1 MPNSHLEFEKQ
12 PLVNQSQLSGCLVN
26 LGAAVTIVA
35 SGALAAAGIWLGMRL
50 MIEPH
55 RVILPDKFL
64 PNWVRSRLATDK
76 PTPTIAAIEKE
87 LSALGL
93 KAGVPLSL
101 NSELL
106 LPVLKSSPNCQSNCE
121 RIVELR
127 VYQPIGLISEQ
138 ASYQLVSRLTI
149 TEPEEYFVVSIPTGG
164 ESTHTGSSRL
174 LPLTKLSRL
183 EGNSTTEGFWFNLS
197 GQFLSENSPTTYGQ
211 VIHYNPEQIHLSLM
225 LEWTTP
231 NQLEP
236 YWQQVTDNSTPE
248 LVVNQS
254 VGLEPQFKVYQIQ
267 PRSFVPNPIYLEEI
281 ALGQPAIDTQGYR
294 NALMLAEHGLWSPA
308 WKKLQSQQQKP
319 DWSAAA
325 QAQMDV
331 IQLHAQVTRSQ
342 SRQTWASPS
351 QQILTSLV
359 DGNWADALQVFRNS
373 GIGAPLQEVATLLK
387 TDSGRLWE
395 RVEAALKVNPDDSNV
410 KAWGALILAAQQNNS
425 NDQFPKNL
433 DPSSWLQQ
441 LPQTEPADYAWI
453 DELIDLLGV
462 ALAQGE
468 PSSNHLSQIIGDA
481 QQVTGVNPKDWLQP
495 EVLKHGKEAMSEQ
508 GCNSVPV
515 HLCNSGL
522 VRFLV
527 PSSSQEQP
535 TLQLEPQQVWYQ
547 VQVTAF
553 NDGQRW
559 QQKPFVNLQLSKVLP
574 ARQLWQ
580 YLGLETDPRIQITV
594 WRADGTQESTM
605 ATVKAVSY
613 QKGRLQ
619 LLAAGVPL
627 PGASPNTSTTI
638 SSRPLAHTPSAL
650 RWLEPSSI
658 SLSEL
663 DKIQPQWVSAI
674 VPTLWRELHS
684 SEKLAAVEDPSK
696 ARILGEIGHWL
707 LQPIDITGNNEPEA
721 VLRVYEDLSVTINR
735 SQRQLQTKE
744 VIDVAPE
751 RLYKPRTVIFSQKGT
766 LLYSEFSQDASA
778 SLTAIADLGDGGSV
792 ALVVD
797 GSNTY
802 NLKRWSA
809 EKQRFE

>member
-1 MPNSHLEFEKQ
+1 MPNPPLEFEQQ
-12 PLVNQSQLSGCLVN
+12 PLVRQSKLSGCLVT

-35 SGALAAAGIWLGMRL
+35 SGTLAAAGIWLGMRL
-50 MIEPH
+50 MIEPKT
-55 RVILPDKFL
+55 VILPDKLL
-64 PNWVRSRLATDK
+64 PNWVRTRLPTDT
-76 PTPTIAAIEKE
+76 PPPTIAAIKKE
-87 LSALGL
+87 LSAQGL
-93 KAGVPLSL
+93 KAGVPLFL

-106 LPVLKSSPNCQSNCE
+106 LPVWKSRPNCQSNCD
-121 RIVELR
+121 RIVEVR
-127 VYQPIGLISEQ
+127 VYQPIGLSSEQ

-149 TEPEEYFVVSIPTGG
+149 TEPEEYFVISNPAGG
-164 ESTHTGSSRL
+164 ESTHTGSSRS

-183 EGNSTTEGFWFNLS
+183 EGNATTEGFWFNLS
-197 GQFLSENSPTTYGQ
+197 GQFLSENSPVTYGQ

-225 LEWTTP
+225 LEWTNP

-267 PRSFVPNPIYLEEI
+267 PRSFVLNPIYLEEI
-281 ALGQPAIDTQGYR
+281 SLEPPAIDTQAYR
-294 NALMLAEHGLWSPA
+294 DALMLAEHGLWSPA
-308 WKKLQSQQQKP
+308 WKKLQSYQQRQK
-319 DWSAAA
+319 WSAIA
-325 QAQMDV
+325 QGQMDI

-342 SRQTWASPS
+342 SRQTWATPS
-351 QQILTSLV
+351 QQILTSLI
-359 DGNWADALQVFRNS
+359 DGSWAEALQVFRNS
-373 GIGAPLQEVATLLK
+373 GIGAPLQDVATLLK
-387 TDSGRLWE
+387 TDSGPLWG
-395 RVEAALKVNPDDSNV
+395 RVEAALKVNPDDSDV
-410 KAWGALILAAQQNNS
+410 KAWGALILAAQQNSS
-425 NDQFPKNL
+425 NDQLPKNL

-453 DELIDLLGV
+453 GELIDILGI
-462 ALAQGE
+462 ALAQGQ
-468 PSSNHLSQIIGDA
+468 PNSSHLSQIVGDA
-481 QQVTGVNPKDWLQP
+481 QQVAYINPRDWLQP
-495 EVLKHGKEAMSEQ
+495 EVLKLGREALSEQ

-527 PSSSQEQP
+527 PSSSQDQP

-553 NDGQRW
+553 HDGQRW
-559 QQKPFVNLQLSKVLP
+559 QQKPFVNLQLSKVVP
-574 ARQLWQ
+574 ARQLWK
-580 YLGLETDPRIQITV
+580 YLGLDSDPRIQITV

-613 QKGRLQ
+613 QGDRLQ
-619 LLAAGVPL
+619 LLVAGVPIA
-627 PGASPNTSTTI
+627 GAAPNTSTTVR
-638 SSRPLAHTPSAL
+638 SRPLAHTQAAL

-684 SEKLAAVEDPSK
+684 SEKLAAVEAPSK
-696 ARILGEIGHWL
+696 ELILGEIGHWL

-721 VLRVYEDLSVTINR
+721 VLRVYEDLSVTINK
-735 SQRQLQTKE
+735 SELQSQTKG
-744 VIDVAPE
+744 ILDVAPE
-751 RLYKPRTVIFSQKGT
+751 RLYKPRTIIFSKTGA

-809 EKQRFE
+809 EHQRFE

>member
-1 MPNSHLEFEKQ
+1 MPNSPLEFEQQ
-12 PLVNQSQLSGCLVN
+12 PLVKQSHWSGCLVN

-35 SGALAAAGIWLGMRL
+35 SGTLAAAGIWLGMRL

-55 RVILPDKFL
+55 KVILPDKFL
-64 PNWVRSRLATDK
+64 PNWVRTKLPTDA
-76 PTPTIAAIEKE
+76 PPPTIAVIETE
-87 LSALGL
+87 LSSLGL
-93 KAGVPLSL
+93 KAGVPIYL
-101 NSELL
+101 NSQLL
-106 LPVLKSSPNCQSNCE
+106 LPILKSPPNCQSNCD

-127 VYQPIGLISEQ
+127 IYQPIGLISEQ
-138 ASYQLVSRLTI
+138 PSYQLVSRLTI
-149 TEPEEYFVVSIPTGG
+149 TEPEEYFVISTPAGG
-164 ESTHTGSSRL
+164 ESTHTGSSRS

-183 EGNSTTEGFWFNLS
+183 EGNSIAEGFWFNLS

-211 VIHYNPEQIHLSLM
+211 VIHYNPEQMHLSLM
-225 LEWTTP
+225 LEWKTP
-231 NQLEP
+231 NQLSP
-236 YWQQVTDNSTPE
+236 YWQQVTGNSMPE

-254 VGLEPQFKVYQIQ
+254 VGLEPQLKVYQIQ
-267 PRSFVPNPIYLEEI
+267 PRSFVLNPIYLEEI
-281 ALGQPAIDTQGYR
+281 ALGQPALETQAYR

-308 WKKLQSQQQKP
+308 WKKLQSHQQKA
-319 DWSAAA
+319 DWSAVA

-351 QQILTSLV
+351 QQILTSLI
-359 DGNWADALQVFRNS
+359 DGSWADALQLFRNS

-387 TDSGRLWE
+387 TDSGPLWE
-395 RVEAALKVNPDDSNV
+395 RVEAALKVNPNDSNV
-410 KAWGALILAAQQNNS
+410 KAWGALILAAQQNSS
-425 NDQFPKNL
+425 NEQLPKNL

-453 DELIDLLGV
+453 EELIDLLSV
-462 ALAQGE
+462 ALAQE
-468 PSSNHLSQIIGDA
+468 KPSNSHLSQIIGDA
-481 QQVTGVNPKDWLQP
+481 QQVTEINPKDWLQP
-495 EVLKHGKEAMSEQ
+495 EVLQQGKEAMSEQ
-508 GCNSVPV
+508 GCNSVPI

-527 PSSSQEQP
+527 PSSPQESP
-535 TLQLEPQQVWYQ
+535 TLKLEPQQVWYQ

-559 QQKPFVNLQLSKVLP
+559 QQKPFVDLQLSKILP
-574 ARQLWQ
+574 ARQLWK
-580 YLGLETDPRIQITV
+580 YLGLDTDPRIQITV

-605 ATVKAVSY
+605 AKVKAVSY
-613 QKGRLQ
+613 QGNRLE

-627 PGASPNTSTTI
+627 AGATPSTSTTAR
-638 SSRPLAHTPSAL
+638 SRPLAHTQAAL

-663 DKIQPQWVSAI
+663 DKTQPQWVSAI

-684 SEKLAAVEDPSK
+684 SEKLPVVEAPSK
-696 ARILGEIGHWL
+696 AQILNEIGHWL

-735 SQRQLQTKE
+735 SEFQSQTKE
-744 VIDVAPE
+744 IIDVAPE
-751 RLYKPRTVIFSQKGT
+751 RLYKPRTVIFSQKGV

-778 SLTAIADLGDGGSV
+778 SLTAIADLGDGKSI

-809 EKQRFE
+809 ENQRFE